1 MRRDIRERRKNNK
14 QSSNKSIYITGGVL
28 MLAIATFIIT
38 FIVYS
43 NKFNNDLYT
52 FDSEYLAQYT
62 EIDENILEVDI
73 TDKTEDTASASSS
86 IGKTVEESEQ
96 EMIKEPIVE
105 ETGSN
110 QTSNRKSEA
119 TQVSTTTQTNIEK
132 SKEKEE
138 NPTFIKPIDGEI
150 LKEYAKDSLVY
161 SETLKEWTTHL
172 GIDIKAERAT
182 IVKSATDGIVKY
194 IKNDPRYGLTII
206 IEHSNG
212 FETRY
217 ANLLTTEF
225 VSEGETIKAGQTIGT
240 VGDSAIYEIVDES
253 HLHFELLKDSESVNP
268 TLYINF

>member
-1 MRRDIRERRKNNK
+1 MRREFRERKNRNK
-14 QSSNKSIYITGGVL
+14 QNSNTSIYITGGVL
-28 MLAIATFIIT
+28 VVAIATFIVT

-43 NKFNNDLYT
+43 NKLENDFYT

-62 EIDENILEVDI
+62 NNEKENVVVIDN
-73 TDKTEDTASASSS
+73 TTFASSS
-86 IGKTVEESEQ
+86 IGKTVEESEKNVS
-96 EMIKEPIVE
+96 KEDN
-105 ETGSN
+105 SKD
-110 QTSNRKSEA
+110 TSNRKTEA
-119 TQVSTTTQTNIEK
+119 TQVSTTTKKENNKKAE
-132 SKEKEE
+132 KEKD
-138 NPTFIKPIDGEI
+138 PTFVKPIEGDV

-172 GIDIKAERAT
+172 GMDIKAERAT
-182 IVKSATDGIVKY
+182 VVKSAADGKVKY

-225 VSEGETIKAGQTIGT
+225 VSEGEDVKAGQTIGT

-253 HLHFELLKDSESVNP
+253 HLHFELLKDSENVNP
-268 TLYINF
+268 IEYIKF